1 MSFLE
6 WQGVSKSF
14 GGTAALDAVSLSL
27 REGEILA
34 VLGPSGCGK
43 TTFLRATAGLEPPD
57 AGRILCEGKD
67 LADVPPHRRG
77 FGLMFQDYGLFPHL
91 DVAAN
96 VSFGLRMKGMPRRQR
111 AERVR
116 EMLGLVRLE
125 GLARRSIHELSGG
138 ESQRVALARSL
149 APSPRLLML
158 DEPLGALD
166 ATLRRELL
174 GELSAILRGVGV
186 TAIYVTHDREEA
198 LAVADRAAVM
208 RAGRVIQTGR
218 PRALVERPGSAFVA
232 SFLELGAIL
241 EAAPAP
247 GGGNGLYATDLGF
260 LPASAVRGAAIHG
273 AAVRDP
279 AAKAGLLLVRPRAVS
294 FTARRGST
302 RVGARIVSCTPHPMG
317 VSIRLALL
325 GRTGRTHE
333 MEVLWRQTE
342 DGGEAPRPAAHSRP
356 VWLDPAQCEMLKD

>member
-14 GGTAALDAVSLSL
+14 GGTTALDAVSLSL

-34 VLGPSGCGK
+34 ILGPSGCGK

-96 VSFGLRMKGMPRRQR
+96 ISFGLRMKGMPRRQR

-125 GLARRSIHELSGG
+125 DLSRRSIYELSGG
-138 ESQRVALARSL
+138 ERQRVALARSL

-241 EAAPAP
+241 EAVPAP
-247 GGGNGLYATDLGF
+247 GGGNGLYATDVGL
-260 LPASAVRGAAIHG
+260 LPAAV
-273 AAVRDP
+273 VRAP

-317 VSIRLALL
+317 ISIRLALL

-356 VWLDPAQCEMLKD
+356 VWLDPAECEMLKH

>member
-27 REGEILA
+27 REGEIFA
-34 VLGPSGCGK
+34 ILGPSGCGK

-116 EMLGLVRLE
+116 DMLGLVRLE
-125 GLARRSIHELSGG
+125 DLSRRSIYELSGG
-138 ESQRVALARSL
+138 ERQRVALARSL

-241 EAAPAP
+241 EAVPAP
-247 GGGNGLYATDLGF
+247 GGGNGLYATDVGL
-260 LPASAVRGAAIHG
+260 LPA
-273 AAVRDP
+273 AAVRAP
-279 AAKAGLLLVRPRAVS
+279 ATKAGLLLVRPRAVS

-325 GRTGRTHE
+325 GRTSRTHE

-342 DGGEAPRPAAHSRP
+342 DGGEAPRPSAHSRT
-356 VWLDPAQCEMLKD
+356 VWLDPAECEMLKD

>member
-34 VLGPSGCGK
+34 ILGPSGCGK

-96 VSFGLRMKGMPRRQR
+96 ISFGLRMKGMPRRQR

-116 EMLGLVRLE
+116 DMLGLVRLE
-125 GLARRSIHELSGG
+125 YLSRRSIYELSGG
-138 ESQRVALARSL
+138 ERQRVALARSL

-241 EAAPAP
+241 EAVPAP
-247 GGGNGLYATDLGF
+247 GGGNGLYATDVGL
-260 LPASAVRGAAIHG
+260 LPAAV
-273 AAVRDP
+273 VRAP

-317 VSIRLALL
+317 ISIRLALL

-356 VWLDPAQCEMLKD
+356 VWLDPAECEMLKH